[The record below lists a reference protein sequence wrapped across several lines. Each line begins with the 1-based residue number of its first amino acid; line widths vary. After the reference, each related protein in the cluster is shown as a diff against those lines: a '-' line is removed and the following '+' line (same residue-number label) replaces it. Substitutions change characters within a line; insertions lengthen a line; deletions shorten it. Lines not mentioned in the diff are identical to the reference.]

1 MCMDL
6 SEIVGR
12 RDAISVTRK
21 NPEGA
26 SELRLK
32 PSLWRIRQS
41 AIALS
46 GKLNLTVQRIG
57 EARQEA
63 HTNVWV
69 SNVLPSL
76 RYFESLLRNS
86 RFAKNRKFYSL
97 PSINLNPQRTTP
109 TLNSP
114 LSTHKSLNLPKQV
127 FGAVAWNRI
136 VIDCVVCDNLRQ

>member
-21 NPEGA
+21 NLEGA
-26 SELRLK
+26 GELRLN

-46 GKLNLTVQRIG
+46 GKLNLTAQRIG

-63 HTNVWV
+63 HTKRVGV
-69 SNVLPSL
+69 ERLALLAVL
-76 RYFESLLRNS
+76 
-86 RFAKNRKFYSL
+86 
-97 PSINLNPQRTTP
+97 
-109 TLNSP
+109 
-114 LSTHKSLNLPKQV
+114 
-127 FGAVAWNRI
+127 
-136 VIDCVVCDNLRQ
+136 